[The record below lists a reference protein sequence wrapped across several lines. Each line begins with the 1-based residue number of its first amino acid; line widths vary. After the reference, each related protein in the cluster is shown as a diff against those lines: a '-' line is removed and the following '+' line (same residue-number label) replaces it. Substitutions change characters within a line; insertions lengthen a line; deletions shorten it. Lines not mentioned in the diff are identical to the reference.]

1 MDPAQLVKWRCKA
14 VARPRAQYVWYKNGE
29 VLSSEAG
36 VLEVT
41 GNILVIFSVD
51 QDRDEGMYQCSA
63 TNVHGT
69 TYSAG
74 RLKVMCKFIQ
84 HFTIA
89 LDWLQSLK
97 HFFINV
103 PYHLLEAS
111 LTLMA
116 LFKTEPS
123 ELD

>member
-89 LDWLQSLK
+89 LDRLQSLK
-97 HFFINV
+97 QFSSKCHIIF
-103 PYHLLEAS
+103 L
-111 LTLMA
+111 
-116 LFKTEPS
+116 
-123 ELD
+123 